1 MKRSTAERVTDLST
15 QNNNLDKAQKTPKKP
30 VVRDRWRKVVLYIV
44 IFAMLGSLM
53 FCSKKIMEVLPNIHL
68 LGMFT
73 MVLTLT
79 FRSKALIPIYIY
91 VFLDG
96 LFGGFGIWW
105 YPYLYI
111 WTVLWAI
118 TMLLPKRMPKWL
130 ASAVYPVV
138 CSLHGFAFGILY
150 APAQAMFFGL
160 NFEETLL
167 WISTGAVFDIIH
179 GVSNFATGL
188 LIVPFAALLQKL
200 SKKQGL
206 I

>member
-1 MKRSTAERVTDLST
+1 MST
-15 QNNNLDKAQKTPKKP
+15 QNNPEKKENEHRNGKRQP
-30 VVRDRWRKVVLYIV
+30 DRWRRLVFYIC

-79 FRSKALIPIYIY
+79 FRWKALIPIYIY

-96 LFGGFGIWW
+96 LFLGFNLWW
-105 YPYLYI
+105 IPYLYI
-111 WTVLWAI
+111 WTILWGI
-118 TMLLPKRMPKWL
+118 TMLLPKKMPRKL
-130 ASAVYPVV
+130 SLVVYPVV

-150 APAQAMFFGL
+150 APAQALFFNL
-160 NFEETLL
+160 NFEETVA
-167 WISTGAVFDIIH
+167 WVATGAVFDVVH
-179 GVSNFATGL
+179 GISNFFVGFLIIPFSEL
-188 LIVPFAALLQKL
+188 LKKL
-200 SKKQGL
+200 AKKSN